1 MGLGSPGGERY
12 AWTRL
17 LGHCSDGMI
26 AAPIA
31 LPYGHAMASLMG
43 LRPVLA

>member
-1 MGLGSPGGERY
+1 
-12 AWTRL
+12 
-17 LGHCSDGMI
+17 MI